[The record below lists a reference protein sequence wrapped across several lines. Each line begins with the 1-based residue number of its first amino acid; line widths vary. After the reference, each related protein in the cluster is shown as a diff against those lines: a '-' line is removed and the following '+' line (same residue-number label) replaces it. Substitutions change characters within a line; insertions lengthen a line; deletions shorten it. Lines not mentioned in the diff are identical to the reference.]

1 VSAPSRCR
9 QFVLDRVALDPH
21 LVGDL
26 WEEGERHGVWWFS
39 RQVTAALCLNGCRDL
54 RRHPWLAVRAIAVG
68 CLTTTVCVWALR
80 PVSRLM
86 NGWVLD
92 QLIVNL
98 GSHALVMLWAT
109 DLHAFP
115 AIAATGVMAGW
126 VVGRSH
132 RGHAGI
138 VVAVTIAVAAWS
150 LVTALRVALIPWT
163 SMPGYVNLPSP
174 LFTVLSRPAL
184 VLLCMTLGAFAGLK
198 RPRLV

>member
-1 VSAPSRCR
+1 MSGASRFR
-9 QFVLDRVALDPH
+9 QFVLDRVVLDPH

-26 WEEGERHGVWWFS
+26 WEGGERHGMLWFS
-39 RQVTAALCLNGCRDL
+39 RQMTAALWLAGCRDI
-54 RRHPWLAVRAIAVG
+54 RIHPWLAVRAIAVG
-68 CLTTTVCVWALR
+68 WLTTTLCVWAMR

-98 GSHALVMLWAT
+98 GSHSIVMLWAT
-109 DLHAFP
+109 DLHSFP
-115 AIAATGVMAGW
+115 AITGAGVIAGW

-138 VVAVTIAVAAWS
+138 VVAVTVAVAAWS
-150 LVTALRVALIPWT
+150 LVTALRAALIPWT

-174 LFTVLSRPAL
+174 LFTILSRPAL
-184 VLLCMTLGAFAGLK
+184 VLLFMTLGAFAGLK